1 VPGRIDDAATDDRA
15 TAAHARAPSAHPV
28 GSPATARPHLI
39 ALSEDP
45 ALLEALSAITQL
57 PVHLCLS
64 PSVDRFIDQIV
75 ANAGALALIDAAA
88 APADLREF
96 IVQLRTQFPAL
107 VILLAGSGHLQAP
120 LTAALNDGSVFR
132 FVHKPA
138 SAQRLT
144 LFVEAA
150 LHRHGQM
157 RDLALT
163 QRQAALD
170 ARKHSRS
177 NVTRFAWIGA
187 LAALTAL
194 LCAWL
199 LRHSAR

>member
-1 VPGRIDDAATDDRA
+1 MPGRIDDAATDDRA
-15 TAAHARAPSAHPV
+15 TAHARAPSAHPV
-28 GSPATARPHLI
+28 GSLATARPHLI

-57 PVHLCLS
+57 PVDLCLS

-96 IVQLRTQFPAL
+96 IVQLRRQFPAL
-107 VILLAGSGHLQAP
+107 VILVAGSGHLQAP

-150 LHRHGQM
+150 LYRHGQM
-157 RDLALT
+157 RDLELT

-170 ARKHSRS
+170 ARKHSSS
-177 NVTRFAWIGA
+177 NVTRFTWIGA
-187 LAALTAL
+187 LAALAAL